1 MAEWAV
7 DNDCGRWIAADE
19 SKVREMAGT
28 KQILKAL
35 ADFFLPRK
43 CVVCGRHLHINEN
56 HFCLFCLADMP
67 FTHTW
72 DMRGNPLSL
81 SFNEKIESARDASEK
96 EMYAYAAALIYY
108 KSGNGYDKITKQ
120 VKYHGNLSLGRYV
133 GAMLGQRMA
142 KSSLFADVNLI
153 VPVPLHFMRR
163 LKRGYNQ
170 AEVIAEGMCDGMNR
184 YRVEVMCDGMN
195 RSRAERLRDDAAT
208 HVRVVVDKRLLVRKR
223 RTSTQTNKTSQER
236 SRNVS
241 GAFAV
246 SERHI
251 VRHLSSVRHILIVD
265 DVYTTGATV
274 FECYRALRA
283 VFPPPVRISVA
294 TIGFVR

>member
-1 MAEWAV
+1 
-7 DNDCGRWIAADE
+7 
-19 SKVREMAGT
+19 MAGT

-56 HFCLFCLADMP
+56 HFCLFCRADIP
-67 FTHTW
+67 FTHSW
-72 DMRGNPLSL
+72 DMRINSLSL
-81 SFNEKIESARDASEK
+81 SFNEKIEAARDASDK
-96 EMYAYAAALIYY
+96 EMFAYAAALIYY
-108 KSGNGYDKITKQ
+108 KSGSGYDKITKQ

-133 GAMLGQRMA
+133 GVMLGERLAQ
-142 KSSLFADVNLI
+142 SPLYADVDLI
-153 VPVPLHFMRR
+153 VPIPLHFLRR

-170 AEVIAEGMCDGMNR
+170 AEVIAEGLC
-184 YRVEVMCDGMN
+184 EGMN
-195 RSRAERLRDDAAT
+195 RSRAECQCEGMSRSRAKRLCDGAAT
-208 HVRVVVDKRLLVRKR
+208 HLRVAVDKHLLVRKR
-223 RTSTQTNKTSQER
+223 RTSTQTSKTSQER

-246 SERHI
+246 SERHLA
-251 VRHLSSVRHILIVD
+251 RHLSSLHHILIVD
-265 DVYTTGATV
+265 DVYTTGATA

-283 VFPPPVRISVA
+283 VFPTPVRISVA